1 MTVIAPGMEL
11 GILGGGQ
18 LGRMLALAAAR
29 LGIKTHIYCPE
40 AESPAAQVAH
50 SLTIAAYDDRAMLD
64 KFANAVTLVTYEFE
78 NIPLATVRHLA
89 QRVPLWPG
97 IDALGVAQDR
107 LREKR
112 FLQSIGVETA
122 PFAAIDNAADLAAA
136 VEVIGVP
143 AVLKTRT
150 LGYDGKGQFMLRDAA
165 QCAQA
170 WQAIGQAPAILEGFV
185 NFEREISVIAAR
197 AISGDVVCYDV
208 AENEHRNHILDISTV
223 PAAIDAD
230 TAHQAQEIATK
241 VATSLNYVGVLAVE
255 MFVGPGGQLPGRQ
268 LIVNEIAPR
277 VHNSGHWTIDACL
290 VNQFEQHIR
299 AICGWPLGSARRHS
313 DARMRNLIGADADE
327 WDALIRNREAALHL
341 YGKGAARPGRKM
353 GHITEIF
360 PIGTLATGQD

>member
-1 MTVIAPGMEL
+1 MAVIAPGMEI

-18 LGRMLALAAAR
+18 LGRMLALSAAR
-29 LGIKTHIYCPE
+29 LGLKAHIYCPE
-40 AESPAAQVAH
+40 SDSPAAQVAH
-50 SLTIAAYDDRAMLD
+50 AVTIAAYDDRAMLD
-64 KFANAVTLVTYEFE
+64 KFADAVALVTYEFE
-78 NIPLATVRHLA
+78 NIPLATVKRLA
-89 QRVPLWPG
+89 RRVPLWPG

-112 FLQSIGVETA
+112 FLQSIGIETA
-122 PFAAIDNAADLAAA
+122 PFAAIDKAADLTAA
-136 VEVIGVP
+136 VDVIGVP

-150 LGYDGKGQFMLRDAA
+150 LGYDGKGQFMLRDGA

-170 WQAIGQAPAILEGFV
+170 WRAIGEAPAILEGFV
-185 NFEREISVIAAR
+185 SFEREISVIAAR

-230 TAHQAQEIATK
+230 TAEQAQTIATM

-255 MFVGPGGQLPGRQ
+255 MFVCSGGK

-290 VNQFEQHIR
+290 VSQFEQHIR

-313 DARMRNLIGADADE
+313 DARMRNLIGADADD
-327 WDALIRNREAALHL
+327 WGALVRNRTAALHL

-353 GHITEIF
+353 GHVTEIF
-360 PIGTLATGQD
+360 PTGTLPAGKD